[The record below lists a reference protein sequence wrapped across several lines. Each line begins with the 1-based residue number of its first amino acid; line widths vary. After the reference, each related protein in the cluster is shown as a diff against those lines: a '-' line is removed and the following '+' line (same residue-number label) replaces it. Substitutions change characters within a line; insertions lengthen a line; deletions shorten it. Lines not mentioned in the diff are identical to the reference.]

1 MTDIKNPPGSAET
14 TAPTISEIAER
25 VLGEIAWLDETT
37 GYCECPGSR
46 QHTTPNGRSD
56 CIVYLN
62 HVPTVYC
69 HHTSCASSVDRKNAE
84 LREAIRTG
92 HTGDQP
98 ELSSRE
104 QKRLAQ
110 ARLRCERLRTR
121 AAKTL
126 PTILRQHDWPFDEIK
141 QASPVAIPEARHE
154 QTQLLLRAFAEEDT
168 VWIGDRK
175 DSGQQ
180 CHAACFRSAAEWLT
194 VGELDGPLIC
204 PVSFKPGSVS
214 RSNDNVLERRFLVV
228 ESDLL
233 GKDEVGAVFRWLK
246 SVVELPLVAIVDTAG
261 KSLHAWFQWQNED
274 ELDDFKLVLPAFQ
287 CDPKLFTASQPVRL
301 PGGLRDGR
309 VQSLVYFDNG
319 GAR

>member
-1 MTDIKNPPGSAET
+1 MTDILNPPGSAET
-14 TAPTISEIAER
+14 TAPTTSEVAER
-25 VLGEIAWLDETT
+25 VLGEIAWVKETE
-37 GYCECPGSR
+37 GYCECPGR
-46 QHTTPNGRSD
+46 HQHTSGDGRRD
-56 CIVYLN
+56 CKVYLDR
-62 HVPTVYC
+62 VPTVYC
-69 HHTSCASSVDRKNAE
+69 LHASCASSLARKNAE

-92 HTGDQP
+92 QPNSQP
-98 ELSSRE
+98 ELSARE
-104 QKRLAQ
+104 QKRLAE

-126 PTILRQHDWPFDEIK
+126 PTILRQHDWPLDEIK
-141 QASPVAIPEARHE
+141 QASPVRIPEARHE
-154 QTQLLLRAFAEEDT
+154 QTYLLLRAFAAEDT

-180 CHAACFRSAAEWLT
+180 CHAACFRTAAEWLT
-194 VGELDGPLIC
+194 LGEIDGPLVC

-261 KSLHAWFQWQNED
+261 KSLHAWFQWQSED
-274 ELDDFKLVLPAFQ
+274 ELDDFKLVLPALQ

>member
-1 MTDIKNPPGSAET
+1 MSDIKTPPGSAET
-14 TAPTISEIAER
+14 TAPTTCEVAER
-25 VLGEIAWLDETT
+25 VLGEIAWVNETE
-37 GYCECPGSR
+37 GYCECPGR
-46 QHTTPNGRSD
+46 HQHTSGDGRRD
-56 CIVYLN
+56 CKVYLDR
-62 HVPTVYC
+62 VPTVYC
-69 HHTSCASSVDRKNAE
+69 LHASCASSLTRKNAE

-92 HTGDQP
+92 QPNTQP
-98 ELSSRE
+98 ELSVRE

-121 AAKTL
+121 AAKSL
-126 PTILRQHDWPFDEIK
+126 PTILRQHDWPLDKIK
-141 QASPVAIPEARHE
+141 QASPVRIPEARHE
-154 QTQLLLRAFAEEDT
+154 QTQLLLRAFATEDT

-180 CHAACFRSAAEWLT
+180 CHAVCFKTAAEWLT
-194 VGELDGPLIC
+194 VGEIDGPLVC

-214 RSNDNVLERRFLVV
+214 RSNDNVLQRRFLVV

-233 GKDEVGAVFRWLK
+233 GKDEVGAVFRWLQTA
-246 SVVELPLVAIVDTAG
+246 VELPLVAIVDTAG
-261 KSLHAWFQWQNED
+261 KSLHAWFRWQNED
-274 ELDDFKLVLPAFQ
+274 ELDDFKLVLPALQ

-301 PGGLRDGR
+301 PGGLRDDR